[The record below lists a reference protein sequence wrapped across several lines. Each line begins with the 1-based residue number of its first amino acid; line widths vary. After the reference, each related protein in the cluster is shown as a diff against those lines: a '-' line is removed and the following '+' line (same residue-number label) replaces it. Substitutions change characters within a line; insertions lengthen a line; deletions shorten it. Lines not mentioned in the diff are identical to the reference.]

1 MRMKI
6 SYIITPFESSEYL
19 IRCVNSLYRQIGSDY
34 EVILSENNFG
44 KRNEELNGFLNEKK
58 QLVRISKSAESP
70 EAKLTEA
77 IRLVSDDSDYV
88 MFVDVDTV
96 VSPVAAQAIL
106 KCKRSD
112 MIIPAAAVR
121 NGSGFLPDFPDAE
134 SLIKNI
140 DHYVPDRIC
149 FSKALS
155 AEFAKEFLQDQRG
168 TGYRVLARLAE
179 GAVMSFTEDV
189 CLYMEKSGEENEDI
203 MKAEHLKT
211 AMARAAECFEK
222 NGDINVRFA
231 IVDKLVCDFLE
242 MIQNDRENAFSG
254 YAEFWNL
261 CKKCKASPLLNLLAE
276 KRVGCKMEDFL
287 HFSPEEYELYR
298 KLSRENNAS
307 SFVAA
312 DPAVQDGLLDKVS
325 KMEMSLEELKK
336 DVAAL
341 RTEQKIYTAPFSN
354 QPFLDPVKDIPRMYR
369 EGRLGFRIILRSFKC
384 WLIYKLGRDS

>member
-155 AEFAKEFLQDQRG
+155 VEFAKEFLQDQRG

-189 CLYMEKSGEENEDI
+189 CLYMEKSGEENEDV

-211 AMARAAECFEK
+211 AMARAAECSTRR
-222 NGDINVRFA
+222 GWLPAPR
-231 IVDKLVCDFLE
+231 
-242 MIQNDRENAFSG
+242 
-254 YAEFWNL
+254 
-261 CKKCKASPLLNLLAE
+261 
-276 KRVGCKMEDFL
+276 
-287 HFSPEEYELYR
+287 
-298 KLSRENNAS
+298 SRRC
-307 SFVAA
+307 
-312 DPAVQDGLLDKVS
+312 L
-325 KMEMSLEELKK
+325 
-336 DVAAL
+336 
-341 RTEQKIYTAPFSN
+341 
-354 QPFLDPVKDIPRMYR
+354 
-369 EGRLGFRIILRSFKC
+369 
-384 WLIYKLGRDS
+384 